1 MSVRP
6 AHTTPGIYRAPAAR
20 EWQPVEIIAAYPN
33 ERFLCREVG
42 RPLPGVFMASRSDL
56 RVDAGVSFRVVK

>member
-1 MSVRP
+1 MVCAP
-6 AHTTPGIYRAPAAR
+6 HVTPGFYRRPWAR
-20 EWQPVEIIAAYPN
+20 EWNPVEIVAAYPG

-56 RVDAGVSFRVVK
+56 RVDAGVSFRVMP